1 MTPAPDEQLDVL
13 HLGRANVICCHRV
26 GDVLV
31 DPGPQSCEE
40 ALVAALAGRVPQAIL
55 LTHIHLDHAGATG
68 ALVRR
73 WPHLVVAVHER
84 GARHLVDPSKLVT
97 SATRLYGD
105 DMQRLWGEIV
115 PVPQDRLIVLQGG
128 ERLDGWGGDGPWQVA
143 YTPGHAQHHVSYLHE
158 PSGTVYAGDVAG
170 VRIGDGP
177 IMPPTPPP
185 DIELDLWR
193 ASLDTITA
201 WAPRRLAITHFGT
214 YDDPPAHLADL
225 REALDRLGAW
235 ARDHDAAEFERRVRD
250 WITERVGPER
260 AAAYFQGMPP
270 DALYPGLARYWA
282 TVGEKASAG
291 DGD

>member
-1 MTPAPDEQLDVL
+1 MSAADEELDVL

-31 DPGPQSCEE
+31 DPGPQSCEP
-40 ALVAALAGRVPQAIL
+40 ALLGALGGRVPRAIL

-68 ALVRR
+68 ALVQR

-84 GARHLVDPSKLVT
+84 GARHLADPSKLIA

-105 DMQRLWGEIV
+105 DMDRLWGTIV
-115 PVPQDRLIVLQGG
+115 PVPEDRLLVLRGG
-128 ERLDGWGGDGPWQVA
+128 ERLDPFGDEGTWRVA
-143 YTPGHAQHHVSYLHE
+143 YTPGHAQHHVSYLRE
-158 PSGTVYAGDVAG
+158 DDGTVYAGDVAG

-185 DIELDLWR
+185 DIDLDLWR
-193 ASLDTITA
+193 SSLDTIAA
-201 WAPRRLAITHFGT
+201 WEPRRLAITHFGM
-214 YDDPPAHLADL
+214 YDDPEAHIAEL
-225 REALDRLGAW
+225 REALDRLGGW
-235 ARDHDAAEFERRVRD
+235 SRDHDAATFEREVRA

-270 DALYPGLARYWA
+270 DALYPGLARYWSRQE
-282 TVGEKASAG
+282 G
-291 DGD
+291 

>member
-1 MTPAPDEQLDVL
+1 MTTAPDEELDVL
-13 HLGRANVICCHRV
+13 HLGRPNVICCHRI

-31 DPGPQSCEE
+31 DPGPQSCED
-40 ALVAALAGRVPQAIL
+40 ALLAALGDRVPQAIL

-73 WPHLVVAVHER
+73 WPHLTVAVHER
-84 GARHLVDPSKLVT
+84 GARHVVDPSKLVA
-97 SATRLYGD
+97 SATRLYGA
-105 DMQRLWGEIV
+105 DMERLWGEIV
-115 PVPQDRLIVLQGG
+115 PVPEDRLIVLRGG
-128 ERLDGWGGDGPWQVA
+128 ERLDGWGEGSWRVA

-158 PSGTVYAGDVAG
+158 ASGTVYAGDVAG

-193 ASLDTITA
+193 TSLDTIAA
-201 WAPRRLAITHFGT
+201 WEPRRLAITHFGT
-214 YDDPPAHLADL
+214 YDDPVSHLAEL
-225 REALDRLGAW
+225 REALDRLGSW
-235 ARDHDAAEFERRVRD
+235 SRDHDAATFEAEVRA
-250 WITERVGPER
+250 WITDRVGAER

-282 TVGEKASAG
+282 TRTAA
-291 DGD
+291 